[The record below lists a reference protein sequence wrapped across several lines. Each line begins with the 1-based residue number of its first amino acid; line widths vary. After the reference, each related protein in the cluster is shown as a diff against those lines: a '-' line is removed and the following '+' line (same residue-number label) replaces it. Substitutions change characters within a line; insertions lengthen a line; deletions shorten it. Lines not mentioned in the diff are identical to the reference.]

1 MVEPRASAPQGVAD
15 LDVAAQFVLW
25 AVRTRLE
32 GAAARARL
40 ERGFELAQG
49 CGHGRLGACGV
60 RSLVP
65 CGRPAWCTRGPSAPC
80 SVTAELSA
88 PCPAGWVCA

>member
-1 MVEPRASAPQGVAD
+1 MVEPHAAAPQGVAD

-40 ERGFELAQG
+40 ERGFELAQDAAWAARRVRRSKPG
-49 CGHGRLGACGV
+49 SMCWRRIAGAISICIAY
-60 RSLVP
+60 
-65 CGRPAWCTRGPSAPC
+65 PARA
-80 SVTAELSA
+80 
-88 PCPAGWVCA
+88 